1 MSKESAYN
9 AGDMQVWSLGQV
21 RKIPLGRNP
30 AGYSPKGPKESDTT
44 EWLSTQHFIIEE
56 ANVLGNVGVQ
66 YPYAVSE

>member
-1 MSKESAYN
+1 M
-9 AGDMQVWSLGQV
+9 
-21 RKIPLGRNP
+21 GRNP

-44 EWLSTQHFIIEE
+44 ERLSTQHFIIEE